1 MHTAVLCYHNATCLL
16 LWALSKSFRRISLN
30 ITLATWRCGRKPPS
44 GQNIQRWKE
53 KENGLSGYSDGVTR
67 SKTLLLCLLFVP
79 ECWRAIF
86 SPQLFEWLRKRCRWC
101 DEGTRNTQYVSS
113 HWPPTL
119 WKEDICTLSCTYLL
133 WHLSYK
139 TICSSLW
146 QWFNINSFTKG
157 WWVFPEEHICIYQQT
172 LQENSPP
179 CAIDKLSVG
188 KTQ

>member
-1 MHTAVLCYHNATCLL
+1 MEARSKGNQCKCIFSFLKCVLPTFTRWSINKPMHTVLCYHNATCLL
-16 LWALSKSFRRISLN
+16 LWALSKPFRRISLN
-30 ITLATWRCGRKPPS
+30 TSIATWRCGRKPPS

-67 SKTLLLCLLFVP
+67 SKTLLLCHLFVP

-133 WHLSYK
+133 WHCLIKQSVLPY
-139 TICSSLW
+139 
-146 QWFNINSFTKG
+146 NSDS
-157 WWVFPEEHICIYQQT
+157 I
-172 LQENSPP
+172 
-179 CAIDKLSVG
+179 
-188 KTQ
+188 